1 MNDCSRVA
9 PQAIADAA
17 DGMSLASFAEVL
29 RCGGEEEL
37 VSGAVVAATEKSEAM
52 LSFQFG
58 DDAWVPMH
66 VGSNVQK
73 VDTKCALRGKDRFD
87 ILLRGHVYRTDY
99 RMS

>member
-73 VDTKCALRGKDRFD
+73 SIRSAHSEEKTGSTSCCGVTSTEPITA
-87 ILLRGHVYRTDY
+87 
-99 RMS
+99 